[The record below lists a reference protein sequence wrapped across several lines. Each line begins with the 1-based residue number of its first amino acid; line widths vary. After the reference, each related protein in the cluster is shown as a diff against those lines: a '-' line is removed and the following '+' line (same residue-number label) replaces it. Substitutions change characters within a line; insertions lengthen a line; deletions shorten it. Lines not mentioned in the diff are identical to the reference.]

1 MVFVTLLLA
10 TSTTMADTIY
20 GVKSRADGPS
30 TTPAHLFS
38 FDSSGGGFQD
48 FGAITLG
55 GNQIDVDGLAV
66 SSLGLF
72 GYESLGPDSTLLSID
87 PVSAVAVSIGTTLFG
102 VEVRGAMFDNQNRLW
117 VIDAL
122 GDDLLE
128 VNPNTGAVLNT
139 IGLNEGGNPFDVNSG
154 TDLAFRADGTFLM
167 ASFDTFYTLD
177 PTTGA
182 VTSIFTD
189 TLPGSDGATPFT
201 IGLALTGSDPNL
213 LFSFDA
219 QSNDDIF
226 SYDLN
231 AGFSRNTVFNN
242 IIPSFNSGRGDLASM
257 PIPEPTGVAS
267 LLLLGFGLAMRR
279 WKR

>member
-1 MVFVTLLLA
+1 
-10 TSTTMADTIY
+10 MADTIY
-20 GVKSRADGPS
+20 GVKSRANGPS

-38 FDSSGGGFQD
+38 FDSSGAGFSGL
-48 FGAITLG
+48 GAITRG
-55 GNQIDVDGLAV
+55 GTQIDVDGLAV

-87 PVSAVAVSIGTTLFG
+87 PVTAVAVSIGTTLFG

-139 IGLNEGGNPFDVNSG
+139 IGLTEGGNPFDVSSG

-182 VTSIFTD
+182 VASVFKD
-189 TLPGSDGATPFT
+189 TETGGDGVTPFT
-201 IGLALTGSDPNL
+201 IGLAIAGSDPNL

-226 SYDLN
+226 SYDLS
-231 AGFSRNTVFNN
+231 AGYSRNTVFNN
-242 IIPSFNSGRGDLASM
+242 IISGFNSGRGDLATMS
-257 PIPEPTGVAS
+257 IPEPTGAAGF
-267 LLLLGFGLAMRR
+267 LLLGFGLAMCRR
-279 WKR
+279 KR